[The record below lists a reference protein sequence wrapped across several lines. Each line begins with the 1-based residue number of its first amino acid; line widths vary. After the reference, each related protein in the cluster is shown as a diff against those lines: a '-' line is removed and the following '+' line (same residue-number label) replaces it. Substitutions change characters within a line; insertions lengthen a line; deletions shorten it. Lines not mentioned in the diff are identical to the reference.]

1 MKILILGAGRVGSSL
16 AEMLVVDKSDVTV
29 VDTDIDALEKLQE
42 RFDLRTVVGT
52 ATSLEVLEEAGID
65 EVDLL
70 VAVTANDE
78 VNLVACKLGFK
89 KFNVPQRIARVRST
103 QWLKCP
109 DLLNTEG
116 FAVDKLI
123 SPESSVTGTIKR
135 LIQIP
140 EALQVIEFA
149 DGRVTMLAVIAHPG
163 GLLVSHP
170 ISDIK
175 DHLPSV
181 DCRIVSVYRK
191 GKALLPEAAT
201 HIEIG
206 DEVFV
211 LVATENISQVL
222 RELRQIDD
230 PVRRV
235 MIVGGGN
242 VGTRV
247 AMAVSENMTPK
258 LIDHNK
264 VRCER
269 ISQTLGGKALVIYGD
284 ATDEALL
291 MEENVADVD
300 MFVALTN
307 DDENNIMSALLAK
320 RLGARRVMA
329 LINRKA
335 YAELVE
341 GGNIDITVTPS
352 HATLGELLKYI
363 RRGDIEAVHS
373 LRRGAAEALEI
384 IVHGDKKTSKV
395 IDRRIDQIEMPTG
408 AFLGAVVRG
417 ENEEKLV
424 LMAHHDI
431 VIKNNDHLIVF
442 VSNRQIIPKIEKL
455 FTVSAAFF

>member
-1 MKILILGAGRVGSSL
+1 MKILILGAGRVGSNL
-16 AEMLVVDKSDVTV
+16 AEMLVVDKSDITV
-29 VDTDIDALEKLQE
+29 VDTDIDALDKLQE
-42 RFDLRTVVGT
+42 RYDLRTVVGT
-52 ATSLEVLEEAGID
+52 ATSIEVLKEAGID
-65 EVDLL
+65 DIDML

-78 VNLVACKLGFK
+78 VNLVACKLAQML
-89 KFNVPQRIARVRST
+89 FNVPQRIARVRST
-103 QWLKCP
+103 QWSSCP
-109 DLLNTEG
+109 ELLNNEG
-116 FAVDKLI
+116 FGVDKVI
-123 SPESSVTGTIKR
+123 SPESSVTETIRK
-135 LIQIP
+135 LIEIP

-149 DGRVTMLAVIAHPG
+149 NGIVTMLAVSANPG

-170 ISDIK
+170 IGDLK
-175 DHLPSV
+175 DHLPTV
-181 DCRIVSVYRK
+181 DCRVVAIFRE
-191 GKALLPEAAT
+191 GKALLPEADT
-201 HIEIG
+201 SIEVG

-211 LVATENISQVL
+211 LVSSENVLQVL
-222 RELRQIDD
+222 RELHQIDN

-247 AMAVSENMTPK
+247 ALSVSETMTPK
-258 LIDHNK
+258 IIDHNK
-264 VRCER
+264 LRCER
-269 ISQTLGGKALVIYGD
+269 ISQILSGKALVIHGD

-291 MEENVADVD
+291 VEENVGDVD

-320 RLGARRVMA
+320 RLGANRVMA

-384 IVHGDKKTSKV
+384 IVHGDRKTSKV
-395 IDRRIDQIEMPTG
+395 IDRRVDEVELPSG
-408 AFLGAVVRG
+408 AFLGAIVRDKS
-417 ENEEKLV
+417 ENKEV
-424 LMAHHDI
+424 LIAHHDLI
-431 VIKNNDHLIVF
+431 IKNNDHLILF
-442 VSNRQIIPKIEKL
+442 VSNRKIIPKIEKL
-455 FTVSAAFF
+455 FTVSPSFL

>member
-1 MKILILGAGRVGSSL
+1 MKILILGAGRVGSNL

-29 VDTDIDALEKLQE
+29 VDTDAEALVNLQE

-52 ATSLEVLEEAGID
+52 ATSLEVLEEAGIND
-65 EVDLL
+65 VDML

-78 VNLVACKLGFK
+78 VNLVACKLGYSR
-89 KFNVPQRIARVRST
+89 FNVPQRIARVRST
-103 QWLKCP
+103 QWLNAP
-109 DLLNTEG
+109 DLLGPEG
-116 FAVDKLI
+116 FAVDKI
-123 SPESSVTGTIKR
+123 FSPESFVTDTIRR
-135 LIQIP
+135 LIEIP

-149 DGRVTMLAVIAHPG
+149 NGMVTMLAVLAHPG
-163 GLLVSHP
+163 GLLISHP
-170 ISDIK
+170 IEDIR

-181 DCRIVSVYRK
+181 DCRVVALFRK
-191 GKALLPEAAT
+191 GKALLPEANT
-201 HIEIG
+201 NIEVG

-211 LVATENISQVL
+211 VVASENVSQVL

-247 AMAVSENMTPK
+247 ALSVSDTMTPK
-258 LIDHNK
+258 IIDHNK
-264 VRCER
+264 ARCER
-269 ISQTLGGKALVIYGD
+269 IAQVLSGKALVIHGD

-291 MEENVADVD
+291 IEENVGDVD

-320 RLGARRVMA
+320 RLGANRVMS

-395 IDRRIDQIEMPTG
+395 IDRRVDEIELPKE
-408 AFLGAVVRG
+408 AFLGAIVRDIDKSK
-417 ENEEKLV
+417 EV
-424 LMAHHDI
+424 LIAHHDV

-442 VSNRQIIPKIEKL
+442 VSNRKIIPKIEKL
-455 FTVSAAFF
+455 FTVSPSFF